1 VGHGAV
7 TSDPKPRP
15 ANLSW
20 ITGDQIY
27 LARVRPSL
35 KTMNDR
41 ASWAYFGGH
50 SKSGQ
55 EVWTRDF
62 TKIRP
67 LFEWNNRTGCVTI
80 TYNAPLKK
88 YLMCVTDGGTT
99 ISRFNTYILE
109 SDAIT
114 GPWRLVTFMRH
125 FGEQGYFVNFP
136 SKFISPDGRT
146 AWLLYAANF
155 TNGPKGSNYKS
166 NPPGS
171 RYGMC
176 LQEVKL
182 V

>member
-1 VGHGAV
+1 
-7 TSDPKPRP
+7 
-15 ANLSW
+15 
-20 ITGDQIY
+20 
-27 LARVRPSL
+27 
-35 KTMNDR
+35 MNDR
-41 ASWAYFGGH
+41 ASWAYFGGR

-55 EVWTRDF
+55 AVWTRDF

-88 YLMCVTDGGTT
+88 YLMCVTDGGNT
-99 ISRFNTYILE
+99 ISYFNTYILE
-109 SDAIT
+109 ADAIT

-125 FGEQGYFVNFP
+125 FGEQAYFVNFP
-136 SKFISPDGRT
+136 SKFISSDGRT

-155 TNGPKGSNYKS
+155 TNGFKGTSYKS

-171 RYGMC
+171 RYAMC